1 MDETAPDLPRPD
13 LPTKGRGAVSNRSG
27 RFETETRERVL
38 DEWPGDGEPPAPLRT
53 TLSVDTAKRIITYNK
68 SPDIPFDRSINP
80 YRGCEHGCVYC
91 FARPTHAFYG
101 LSPGLDFESRLFYKP
116 DAAALLARELR
127 DPKYRVAPI
136 AMGTNTDPYQP
147 VDRETGL
154 TRAIL
159 SVLRDY
165 QNPVTIVTKSVLILR
180 DIDILAEMAA
190 KGLASAS
197 ISVTT
202 LDRGLARLMEPRA
215 PTPAR
220 RIEAIRALNA
230 AGIPTGSLVAPI
242 IPAIN
247 DTDIDRIVAAL
258 AEAGA
263 TSAGYVM
270 LRLPLEIK
278 DLFEEW
284 LASHFPDRQARVMS
298 LIRQT
303 RGGGAYRAGWGKRMT
318 GTGPY
323 ADLVKQRFA
332 LALKRSGI
340 ERRTLTLDTSRF
352 RPPPAPGDQLSLL

>member
-1 MDETAPDLPRPD
+1 MDDPVPDLPR
-13 LPTKGRGAVSNRSG
+13 KGRGAVSNRSG
-27 RFETETRERVL
+27 RFEAETRERVL
-38 DEWPGDGEPPAPLRT
+38 DEWPGDGEDPPPLHT
-53 TLSVDTAKRIITYNK
+53 TLSVDTAKRIITYNN

-101 LSPGLDFESRLFYKP
+101 LSPGLDFESKLFYKP
-116 DAAALLARELR
+116 DAAALLKRELR
-127 DPKYRVAPI
+127 EPKYRVAPI

-147 VDRETGL
+147 IDREIGL
-154 TRAIL
+154 TREIL
-159 SVLRDY
+159 AVLRDF
-165 QNPVTIVTKSVLILR
+165 QHPVTIVTKSNLILR
-180 DIDILAEMAA
+180 DIDILSEMAA
-190 KGLASAS
+190 KGLASVS

-202 LDRGLARLMEPRA
+202 LDRRLARVMEPRA

-230 AGIPTGSLVAPI
+230 AGVPTGTLVAPI

-247 DTDIDRIVAAL
+247 DMDIDRIVAAV
-258 AEAGA
+258 AAANA
-263 TSAGYVM
+263 TSAGYVL

-284 LASHFPDRQARVMS
+284 LAAHFPDRQGRVMS

-303 RGGGAYRAGWGKRMT
+303 RDGAAYRAQWGKRMS

-323 ADLVKQRFA
+323 AELLKQRFA
-332 LALKRSGI
+332 LALKRNGLT
-340 ERRTLTLDTSRF
+340 RRKLGLDTSRF
-352 RPPPAPGDQLSLL
+352 RPPPAAGDQLSLL